1 MRAVLRIALT
11 YFQMLSLQRWLNLA
25 GLLLFAAAAAVAI
38 GGDAGPGTARSVFT
52 LCTFAVTMT
61 LLVPGFG
68 GGMAMRIASRTTVVH
83 LRPDGRLKL
92 LLGSTLAMTMLALIA
107 CIPTVAARGYVAFH
121 QIGNGDRFGAPLE
134 VLGFF
139 WPVAALGWIT
149 MFATSRTL
157 WLAVSFPLV
166 PLTAMQL
173 PLLLQ
178 RFPSV
183 TPLHLL
189 ALGAIAWVIFGL
201 WYMRATRIQPAR
213 QCRLGNPATG
223 MQYQW
228 LLGHRDEVTADTPA
242 KAMTCYLLGTSS
254 KRVLVLTGVWTA
266 LIFLAVSFLTSRSRE
281 IQVDLLAFMLPFL
294 AVQCAVMGFTT
305 ARRARMLWL
314 RNGMDREG
322 LFRLGEKLGLQSSM
336 ITWGIVAGVAA
347 VCMVASVPGEAP
359 RMLVYVAG
367 QALFAINLFHAGMAL
382 VRNWGASDV
391 ILCLSAVLL
400 LIVQMT
406 FAHPVNGLAELQPII
421 TLLAGAALL
430 LPLRAYARRRWLGLD
445 WRLIRPSRLDLRRS

>member
-11 YFQMLSLQRWLNLA
+11 YFQMLSLQRWFNLA

-38 GGDAGPGTARSVFT
+38 VGSSPGNARTVFM
-52 LCTFAVTMT
+52 LSTFAVIMI
-61 LLVPGFG
+61 LLIPGFG
-68 GGMAMRIASRTTVVH
+68 GGMAMRAASRPTIVH

-92 LLGSTLAMTMLALIA
+92 LLGSTLAMTMLALFA
-107 CIPTVAARGYVAFH
+107 CIPALAAHAYVAFH
-121 QIGNGDRFGAPLE
+121 RIDGHRIGEPLE
-134 VLGFF
+134 LLAFF

-149 MFATSRTL
+149 MFATCRTL

-166 PLTAMQL
+166 PMIAMQM
-173 PLLLQ
+173 PLLFQ
-178 RFPSV
+178 RFPAF
-183 TPLHLL
+183 TPVHLL
-189 ALGAIAWVIFGL
+189 ALGVVAWATFSL
-201 WYMRATRIQPAR
+201 WYIGTARTRPPRQSQLAHPA
-213 QCRLGNPATG
+213 G

-254 KRVLVLTGVWTA
+254 KRALVLTGIWTA
-266 LIFLAVSFLTSRSRE
+266 LIFLAVSFLTSKARAT
-281 IQVDLLAFMLPFL
+281 QVDLLAFMLPFL
-294 AVQCAVMGFTT
+294 AVQCALTGFTT

-347 VCMVASVPGEAP
+347 VCMIASVPGEAP
-359 RMLVYVAG
+359 RMLVYVAA
-367 QALFAINLFHAGMAL
+367 QALFAVNLFYAGMAL

-391 ILCLSAVLL
+391 ILCLSALLL

-406 FAHPVNGLAELQPII
+406 FAHPVNGLAERQPII
-421 TLLAGAALL
+421 TLLAGAAVL

-445 WRLIRPSRLDLRRS
+445 WRLIRPARLDLRRR